1 MLNIL
6 MVFYSLNKCN
16 IVLYRMFPLLVK
28 VFILNHNFHKE
39 KMFMH
44 VDALMFF
51 NTDYRNW

>member
-6 MVFYSLNKCN
+6 IVFYSLNKCN

-28 VFILNHNFHKE
+28 VFILNQNFHKE

>member
-6 MVFYSLNKCN
+6 IVFYSLNECN

-28 VFILNHNFHKE
+28 VFILNQNFHKE

>member
-6 MVFYSLNKCN
+6 IVFYSLNKCN

-28 VFILNHNFHKE
+28 VFILNQNFQKE

>member
-6 MVFYSLNKCN
+6 IVFYSLNKCN

-28 VFILNHNFHKE
+28 VFILNQNFHKE
-39 KMFMH
+39 KMSMH